1 MLVKPLFLG
10 LAELYI
16 TIIIGRYQRTGGIEN
31 PAQCGLEVPCRWV
44 SLRVQVA
51 FNVVNGAFQN
61 KDLIPESIEF
71 CSLDDEFVLAE
82 LQLFGSLTSHPV
94 PLTAGL
100 TAELAW
106 AAAGGPWWHRLAA
119 PDALAYLCLI

>member
-1 MLVKPLFLG
+1 MLGKPLFLG

-16 TIIIGRYQRTGGIEN
+16 TIIIGSYQGTGGIEN
-31 PAQCGLEVPCRWV
+31 PAQCGLEVPGRRV

-51 FNVVNGAFQN
+51 FNVINGAFQN

-71 CSLDDEFVLAE
+71 CSLDDEFILAE
-82 LQLFGSLTSHPV
+82 FEFFGALTSHPV
-94 PLTAGL
+94 PLTTGL

-106 AAAGGPWWHRLAA
+106 TATCGPWWHRLAA
-119 PDALAYLCLI
+119 PDALACP